1 MIVTIVRIAAG
12 SVFIQRGRI
21 VQRMHICNDWYFSGT
36 QRGKFPVICRRVLA
50 KSRQLK
56 IIALPHSS
64 ARRSFMAHD
73 QPLAAAIPGTHDE
86 SCTFCLADAR
96 SASTP
101 ARFLLDFAYTNK
113 GGAAVDLTLRLNVLA
128 VCAVFAFVGAIL
140 LGAF

>member
-1 MIVTIVRIAAG
+1 MTIVRIAAG
-12 SVFIQRGRI
+12 SVFIQRSRN

-36 QRGKFPVICRRVLA
+36 QRGKFPATCRRVLA
-50 KSRQLK
+50 KSRQTK
-56 IIALPHSS
+56 IIALPHLR
-64 ARRSFMAHD
+64 APRSFMAHD
-73 QPLAAAIPGTHDE
+73 QPLAAAIPGAHDE

-101 ARFLLDFAYTNK
+101 VRFLLDFVHTNK
-113 GGAAVDLTLRLNVLA
+113 GGTAVDLALRLNVLA